1 MKGRVSKSPIGDV
14 GSLLWRRR
22 SATLA
27 AKELRP
33 RGYGVCIRFIQLS
46 SAESLRF
53 FISFLE
59 SPGCFERISTGVI
72 VTFSMEWLYLM
83 KWSYKKFLYLRL
95 QLFRILNEW
104 LRKRPLRLW
113 DVSPT
118 YWAPQPLAPHV
129 ITYIKFEL
137 FQSTSLSI
145 WMPYLLPL
153 MEDVILDLHEIWWHV
168 KHLLALHMDI
178 LENHFFFSPPA
189 HLCAVTFMTEISL
202 IVTLNNQFT
211 SPLRKPSVNTIR

>member
-1 MKGRVSKSPIGDV
+1 
-14 GSLLWRRR
+14 
-22 SATLA
+22 
-27 AKELRP
+27 
-33 RGYGVCIRFIQLS
+33 
-46 SAESLRF
+46 
-53 FISFLE
+53 
-59 SPGCFERISTGVI
+59 
-72 VTFSMEWLYLM
+72 MEWLYLM

-118 YWAPQPLAPHV
+118 YWAPQPLASHV

-145 WMPYLLPL
+145 LMPYLLPL
-153 MEDVILDLHEIWWHV
+153 MEDVIVDLHEIWWHV

-178 LENHFFFSPPA
+178 IENLLLIRLDRRKDFAVRPELETDWGLEFGEPKWRGES
-189 HLCAVTFMTEISL
+189 
-202 IVTLNNQFT
+202 VTLVVVNSFLPETPGRCSEDTEGNLRGVSKIRGDLCLQFNKFVAI
-211 SPLRKPSVNTIR
+211 LRFRYMLGKDSVV

>member
-1 MKGRVSKSPIGDV
+1 MFKSRNLYLSWFDFYKEWKSV
-14 GSLLWRRR
+14 RLELLT
-22 SATLA
+22 S
-27 AKELRP
+27 
-33 RGYGVCIRFIQLS
+33 
-46 SAESLRF
+46 
-53 FISFLE
+53 
-59 SPGCFERISTGVI
+59 I

-95 QLFRILNEW
+95 ELFRILNEW
-104 LRKRPLRLW
+104 LRKRPFTLW

-118 YWAPQPLAPHV
+118 YWAPQPLASHV

-153 MEDVILDLHEIWWHV
+153 MEDVIVDLHEIWWHV

-178 LENHFFFSPPA
+178 LENLLLA
-189 HLCAVTFMTEISL
+189 EY
-202 IVTLNNQFT
+202 
-211 SPLRKPSVNTIR
+211 TIYD